1 MLHIGIG
8 FSCLV
13 TGVTTDSI
21 KDAVGRPRPNFFY
34 RCFPDG
40 KPVCT
45 FLLLQLSYIKVRTN

>member
-1 MLHIGIG
+1 MINATNQKYLYIALA
-8 FSCLV
+8 FSCLL

-40 KPVCT
+40 KPVCN
-45 FLLLQLSYIKVRTN
+45 I